1 MEIRKVFRAG
11 NSHVISLPP
20 EVLAELGLK
29 EGSQLVVEFNKGQKS
44 VTLRPLI
51 EAKAE
56 VISTEYAALV
66 EEFINEYEDALKKL
80 AK

>member
-66 EEFINEYEDALKKL
+66 EEFINEYEDVLKKL